1 MSNESQRVQSEGRSC
16 QNACE
21 NISGPVQSG
30 EGQGGTGKATP
41 SKHFNATHGLTKS
54 REYKTW
60 QKMKER
66 CYNPRAINFE
76 RYGARGITVCDE
88 WRNCFEQFLSDMG
101 KKPSPKHSIE
111 RLDNLAGYSKANCRW
126 VTMKEQN
133 RNRRS
138 NRYVEYNGVT
148 KSVAQ
153 WAEELRVSSSTILM
167 RLSAG
172 WSVERTMETPVSYQN
187 RWVGVSPAQRSRFAK
202 WARASKNHPY
212 PTKNFVP

>member
-1 MSNESQRVQSEGRSC
+1 MSNESQRVQPEGRSC

-41 SKHFNATHGLTKS
+41 PKHFNATHGLTKS

-60 QKMKER
+60 LKMKER

-88 WRNCFEQFLSDMG
+88 WRNCFEQFLADMG
-101 KKPSPKHSIE
+101 NKPSPKHSIE
-111 RLDNLAGYSKANCRW
+111 RVDNMAGYSKENCKW

-138 NRYVEYNGVT
+138 NHYVEYKGQT
-148 KSVAQ
+148 KSAAQ
-153 WAEELRVSSSTILM
+153 WAEDLKIPHQTLLI
-167 RLSAG
+167 RLNAG
-172 WSVERTMETPVSYQN
+172 WAVDLAMETPVSNSN
-187 RWVGVSPAQRSRFAK
+187 RWVGVPEHLRSRFAK
-202 WARASKNHPY
+202 IARASKNHPH